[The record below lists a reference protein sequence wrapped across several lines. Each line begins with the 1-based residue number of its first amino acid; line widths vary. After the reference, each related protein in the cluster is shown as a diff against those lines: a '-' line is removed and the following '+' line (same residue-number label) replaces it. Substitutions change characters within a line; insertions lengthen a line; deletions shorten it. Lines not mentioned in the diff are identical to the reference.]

1 MNPALPVARSP
12 SLDAQIREAAY
23 FQWLDRGCPLGDEW
37 NDWFAV
43 ENRISTL
50 PVPAASRPSDPR
62 GPMPAHGSPAA
73 SHDMNGQHL
82 DVTTS
87 HPDRRPGILASG
99 AAQRS
104 RARHQM
110 SRSAPQ
116 SPKT

>member
-12 SLDAQIREAAY
+12 SLEAQIREAAY

-43 ENRISTL
+43 ENRL
-50 PVPAASRPSDPR
+50 ANGPASRPSEPR
-62 GPMPAHGSPAA
+62 GLNSAHGSPAGGHA
-73 SHDMNGQHL
+73 TERQH
-82 DVTTS
+82 VNATTS
-87 HPDRRPGILASG
+87 HPDRRPGILAGG

-110 SRSAPQ
+110 TRSAPQ